1 MPVSG
6 PWCWRAKPYF
16 GNDDSEDNLLGTSWQ
31 HCRRG
36 SGCRRPATS
45 GGGRP
50 ASAADL
56 RVARAARAIARIGA
70 RLPRPQTAL
79 DASRIAF
86 GARQSMSTATV
97 DPRAGP
103 ARGPARSGRA
113 QRGVPALLAAQAA
126 RPPRASP
133 RASPLAAQAARPDR
147 RDRTAARRAR
157 RSAEPD
163 LAGCAA
169 LLRAGCGPSLRSAL
183 GVAHQEA
190 DRSPSIN
197 TPRNGTHSMPV
208 AQVGPGREGGG
219 GGLRRRVLSPP
230 PLRDARAAPPGLPST
245 PPRGGRSRP
254 GRARAGRRPGRRGE
268 RAGRNLQGETRDS
281 LEAVATCCYVLNPG
295 QAIHAPHVSPAP
307 DLYFCAHTGEP
318 AGRGHPTQPMRG
330 GPERAGPARQHP
342 GPAGRRQ
349 PGPAGR
355 LRASSSMP
363 AACVGA
369 LGAGRRRATAAAD
382 LQELEQPARGVSLS
396 LSLPPSPSPSLSLSL
411 PRSLSPS
418 LPPSPSLSLPLSLSL
433 SHRSDVFRDA
443 TSAHD
448 DERA

>member
-6 PWCWRAKPYF
+6 PWCWRAKPCF

-56 RVARAARAIARIGA
+56 RVARARAARAIARIGA

-126 RPPRASP
+126 RPPPASP

-183 GVAHQEA
+183 GVAHQDSEA

-197 TPRNGTHSMPV
+197 TPRKLTQWHAFHARSSGRP
-208 AQVGPGREGGG
+208 REGGG
-219 GGLRRRVLSPP
+219 GRGVASPCPVPAAAPRCAGGPPGAPLHPPSRR
-230 PLRDARAAPPGLPST
+230 PLATRTRARRAPARAPGGTRRAKS
-245 PPRGGRSRP
+245 P
-254 GRARAGRRPGRRGE
+254 GR
-268 RAGRNLQGETRDS
+268 NT
-281 LEAVATCCYVLNPG
+281 
-295 QAIHAPHVSPAP
+295 
-307 DLYFCAHTGEP
+307 
-318 AGRGHPTQPMRG
+318 
-330 GPERAGPARQHP
+330 
-342 GPAGRRQ
+342 RQ
-349 PGPAGR
+349 PGSCGDMLLCSEPRAGYTRPAR
-355 LRASSSMP
+355 VTRARPILLRAH
-363 AACVGA
+363 G
-369 LGAGRRRATAAAD
+369 GAGRPRASD
-382 LQELEQPARGVSLS
+382 PANERG
-396 LSLPPSPSPSLSLSL
+396 
-411 PRSLSPS
+411 
-418 LPPSPSLSLPLSLSL
+418 
-433 SHRSDVFRDA
+433 A
-443 TSAHD
+443 
-448 DERA
+448 